1 MGLLLGPSNGEPTRD
16 EDLLDAWLPMKE
28 VYAKYKIDSIRK
40 KISIYACMHWF
51 HQIICLSRYLV
62 LKNAFLIVLK

>member
-28 VYAKYKIDSIRK
+28 VYAKYKIDIRK
-40 KISIYACMHWF
+40 INIYACMHWF
-51 HQIICLSRYLV
+51 HQIIPIP
-62 LKNAFLIVLK
+62 F